1 MVNLS
6 SMTKTSTQF
15 LHLIGSTKLPL
26 YAWYGAF
33 LLLSGVDNCS
43 MAAVVDTVR
52 STKVIKKWNV
62 ILSDLIMQSQR
73 DIPCWKDDLFLNMTT
88 DSLYLQ
94 LAQNYPTT
102 RPVLK
107 KPRRQ
112 TFSTLGDECVMLN
125 HRPKNPETKTCI
137 LFIFQL
143 PKGQLIVKCVRGQA
157 IPIY

>member
-6 SMTKTSTQF
+6 SITKTSTQF

-43 MAAVVDTVR
+43 MATVVDTVR

-88 DSLYLQ
+88 DSLSWFAVSPELSNNSARLEETSASDLFYSRWRMRDVESSPKEPR
-94 LAQNYPTT
+94 NKDMYFVYFPTT
-102 RPVLK
+102 EGP
-107 KPRRQ
+107 
-112 TFSTLGDECVMLN
+112 TYC
-125 HRPKNPETKTCI
+125 
-137 LFIFQL
+137 
-143 PKGQLIVKCVRGQA
+143 
-157 IPIY
+157 

>member
-1 MVNLS
+1 
-6 SMTKTSTQF
+6 MTKTSTQF

-52 STKVIKKWNV
+52 STKVITEWNV
-62 ILSDLIMQSQR
+62 ILWWSDYAESTRHSLLER
-73 DIPCWKDDLFLNMTT
+73 RFVCYHDI
-88 DSLYLQ
+88 DSLCLQ
-94 LAQNYPTT
+94 LAQNYRTT
-102 RPVLK
+102 RPILKKK
-107 KPRRQ
+107 KPRLQ

-143 PKGQLIVKCVRGQA
+143 PKGQLVVKCVRGQA

>member
-6 SMTKTSTQF
+6 SITKTSTQF

-52 STKVIKKWNV
+52 STKVIKKWKV
-62 ILSDLIMQSQR
+62 ILSDLIMQ
-73 DIPCWKDDLFLNMTT
+73 KDDLFVNTTT
-88 DSLYLQ
+88 DSLCLQ
-94 LAQNYPTT
+94 LAQNYRTT

-112 TFSTLGDECVMLN
+112 TFSTLGDECVLLN
-125 HRPKNPETKTCI
+125 HRPKKPVTKTCI
-137 LFIFQL
+137 SFIFQL
-143 PKGQLIVKCVRGQA
+143 PKGQLAVKCVRGQA